1 MQTIELTVPE
11 KSESDIVLHES
22 SGSKRKAVKTFMSY
36 AGILV
41 GVFVMFAV
49 VVVMTV
55 DIRLITSAEIAEL
68 GLDFFIILFCSYLM
82 YVTCSDSGM
91 RAALS
96 TDEYKEQIYK
106 YEEAK
111 NLIVSAKLQGR
122 LGEFCCSYIERE
134 LKAARID
141 EISAVG
147 ISYELY
153 EAKYLG
159 RDKDAVEA
167 EKSLSKAQRKA
178 IVRANSHKPIKL
190 TPDMIMKR
198 GRSAVRRSPLGVNP
212 QKRKRIGFVY
222 KFFANGLVSILL
234 AVIAFEVVADPS
246 LAVFASVLMKM
257 ISVVANGFA
266 GYKMGYDN
274 ILIHTANYTEDQ
286 ADLLKQAYD
295 FFMEVENGTQLQSR
309 DKRADEE

>member
-1 MQTIELTVPE
+1 MEKIELTVPE
-11 KSESDIVLHES
+11 KMDIDLPDVS
-22 SGSKRKAVKTFMSY
+22 SYSAKRKAVKTFMSY

-49 VVVMTV
+49 IVVMTV
-55 DIRLITSAEIAEL
+55 DIRLITAEEIAEL

-96 TDEYKEQIYK
+96 TDEYKDQLAR

-111 NLIVSAKLQGR
+111 NLIVSSKLQGR
-122 LGEFCCSYIERE
+122 LGEFCYTYVERE

-147 ISYELY
+147 ISYEAY
-153 EAKYLG
+153 ETKYLG
-159 RDKDAVEA
+159 KDKNAVEA

-178 IVRANSHKPIKL
+178 IIRANSHKPIKL

-198 GRSAVRRSPLGVNP
+198 GRSAVRRSPLGITP
-212 QKRKRIGFVY
+212 QKRKRIGFVS
-222 KFFANGLVSILL
+222 KFFTNGLVSILL

-295 FFMEVENGTQLQSR
+295 YFTEADNGAQLQSR